1 MIKQFVYV
9 TFCFAFLSAIFIG
22 CGTGHDFT
30 DIIKAT
36 SETDT
41 IEEVVDLSNCVQD
54 VKTYEPV
61 DLIVI
66 NLDKNCLIEYVDDKK
81 ETDAEV
87 SEGDSEIE

>member
-9 TFCFAFLSAIFIG
+9 TFCFTFLSAFFIG
-22 CGTGHDFT
+22 CGTGHNFT
-30 DIIKAT
+30 DIMKAT

-66 NLDKNCLIEYVDDKK
+66 DLGKNCLIEYGDDKK
-81 ETDAEV
+81 ETETED
-87 SEGDSEIE
+87 SEGDVEIE